1 MTRNPAEIMT
11 ALARQ
16 FPALRKA
23 PGVDP
28 WHPETPDEWAAS
40 GIASSGERIVVRF
53 LLAVWNGSEDYW
65 KSGVFR
71 LRDLNQ
77 LDDANFE
84 AWKTWAARPFFL

>member
-28 WHPETPDEWAAS
+28 WHPETLDEWAAS

-65 KSGVFR
+65 KSGAFR

-77 LDDANFE
+77 LDEANFE
-84 AWKTWAARPFFL
+84 AWRTWANRPFFL

>member
-28 WHPETPDEWAAS
+28 WHPETLDEWAAS
-40 GIASSGERIVVRF
+40 GIPSSGEKAVVRF

-65 KSGVFR
+65 KSGPFR
-71 LRDLNQ
+71 MRDIEI
-77 LDDANFE
+77 LDDKNLE